1 MPLRLALAAPLAGLV
16 LAVAG
21 GVACADVAYETVLP
35 AVEDETLA
43 EALEGSSNLIALA
56 DRLPP
61 TGIGLIRR
69 AAGDVDRLNAAL
81 RAFGYYD
88 GSITV
93 TIAGQPLDTPGLAE
107 QILNAAGPVT
117 VSVDIATGPLYRIAS
132 IDLVEADASAE
143 PIAQTVD
150 RVGLGLAVG
159 DPARAEGVLQVQRGL
174 EQQMRRQGYPFARV
188 SDRQAVVDHA
198 ERTMELTFT
207 LAPGPAA
214 RLGPV
219 SFSGLDGVEEDFV
232 RNRIPFDEGDAY
244 APERLEALRSDL
256 AGLEVF
262 SAVRVDTAEALT
274 PDGLLPLT
282 VTVEERPPRFIGF
295 GADYA
300 TAEGFG
306 GRAFWG
312 HRNLFGRG
320 ERLRVE
326 GSVARVAENAA
337 EDVDFR
343 LSLTFRKPDLLARDQ
358 DLVAGIEYV
367 DEQPDAFA
375 RTAITGAVSIERRVT
390 PNLIVSAGVSA
401 SVEEITENDVTED
414 VTLVGLPLS
423 VTFDT
428 ADQVLDP
435 TRGMRLNASLTPYPQ
450 ALGSTENFI
459 VFAGSAATYLDFGT
473 GGNTVLAGRLGLGS
487 IVGAARDDVPASLRF
502 FAGGGGSIRGYGF
515 QRVGPLGADGDPE
528 GGRSLFEF
536 NLELRQRVL
545 EDVGIVPFVDGGN
558 VFESE
563 VPDFD
568 DPLRYAVGIG
578 ARYYTDFGPIRADV
592 AFPLNQREGD
602 DDFAVYISLGQAF

>member
-1 MPLRLALAAPLAGLV
+1 MPFRSALAASLAGLV
-16 LAVAG
+16 LAVAAG
-21 GVACADVAYETVLP
+21 AARADIAYETTLSP
-35 AVEDETLA
+35 VEDETLA
-43 EALEGSSNLIALA
+43 AALEGSSNLIALA

-61 TGIGLIRR
+61 TGVGLIRR
-69 AAGDVDRLNAAL
+69 AAGDIERLNAAL

-88 GSITV
+88 GAITA
-93 TIAGQPLDTPGLAE
+93 TIAGQPLDAPGLAE
-107 QILNAAGPVT
+107 QIGNAAGPAA
-117 VSVDIATGPLYRIAS
+117 VSLDIVTGPLYRIAS
-132 IDLVEADASAE
+132 IDLVDADASAD
-143 PIAQTVD
+143 PMAATID
-150 RVGLGLAVG
+150 RDDLGLAVG
-159 DPARAEGVLQVQRGL
+159 DPARAEGVLQVQRRL
-174 EQQMRRQGYPFARV
+174 ERQMRDQGYPFAQV
-188 SDRQAVVDHA
+188 PDRRAVVDHA
-198 ERTMELTFT
+198 QRTMELTFA

-232 RNRIPFDEGDAY
+232 RNRIPFAEGDVY
-244 APERLEALRSDL
+244 TPERLEALRSDL

-262 SAVRVDTAEALT
+262 TAVRVDAAEALT
-274 PDGLLPLT
+274 ADGLLPLT

-295 GADYA
+295 GADFA

-306 GRAFWG
+306 ARAFWG
-312 HRNLFGRG
+312 HRNVFGRG
-320 ERLRVE
+320 ERVRVE
-326 GSVARVAENAA
+326 GSVARVGENAA
-337 EDVDFR
+337 GDIDFR

-358 DLVAGIEYV
+358 DLVAGLEYV

-375 RTAITGAVSIERRVT
+375 RTAVIGAVSIERRLT
-390 PNLIVSAGVSA
+390 PNLTVSAGVTA

-414 VTLVGLPLS
+414 LTLVGLPLS

-435 TRGMRLNASLTPYPQ
+435 TRGLRLNASLTPYPET
-450 ALGSTENFI
+450 LGSTENFVI
-459 VFAGSAATYLDFGT
+459 LSGSAATYLDFGT
-473 GGNTVLAGRLGLGS
+473 GGNTVLAGRVGLGS
-487 IVGAARDDVPASLRF
+487 IFGAARDDVPASLRF

-515 QRVGPLGADGDPE
+515 QRVGPLGDDGDPT

-545 EDVGIVPFVDGGN
+545 EDVGIVPFFDGGN
-558 VFESE
+558 VFEAE

-578 ARYYTDFGPIRADV
+578 ARYYTDFGPIRADI
-592 AFPLNQREGD
+592 AFPLNRREAD